1 MIRKLQERMLL
12 LPNPATIQLPQALP
26 HGRPLAH
33 RRPLPPMPPMAPLPL
48 VRSSNAV
55 APTPVDPARI
65 AIAQD
70 VN

>member
-12 LPNPATIQLPQALP
+12 LPNPAMIQLPQALP
-26 HGRPLAH
+26 HGRPLIP
-33 RRPLPPMPPMAPLPL
+33 RTPLPPMPPLPL

-65 AIAQD
+65 ALAQD